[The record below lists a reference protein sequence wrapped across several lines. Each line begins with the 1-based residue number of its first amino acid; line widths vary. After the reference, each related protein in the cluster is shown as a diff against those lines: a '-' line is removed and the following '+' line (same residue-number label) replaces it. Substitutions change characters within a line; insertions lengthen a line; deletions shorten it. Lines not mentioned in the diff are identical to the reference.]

1 MYNIHT
7 GAVAFQ
13 LAKYADENGENLA
26 GVIVENTFTSI
37 SAMVDH
43 LMPFIAP
50 LKFLVLRIGWNSAT
64 VVPNLNVPIL
74 FIMGDSDELVPSSHS
89 LELYNLSKNAKL
101 HTVRGGVSC
110 CLFSLYH

>member
-13 LAKYADENGENLA
+13 LAKYADENGKNLA

-43 LMPFIAP
+43 LMPFI
-50 LKFLVLRIGWNSAT
+50 
-64 VVPNLNVPIL
+64 
-74 FIMGDSDELVPSSHS
+74 SHS
-89 LELYNLSKNAKL
+89 NFL
-101 HTVRGGVSC
+101 C
-110 CLFSLYH
+110 